1 MQRRDDFLRK
11 GLVVRLATAEDA
23 GPHIVPVW
31 YMYENGRFYIGTNSK
46 TRKARNVRRNANVG
60 FCVDKG
66 VNAPDIYGVAG
77 QGRAR
82 LIEDSGVK
90 EIGKRI
96 ILRYFDGMTKSAQEL
111 LDDTDCII
119 EVTPVRMWK
128 WQY

>member
-96 ILRYFDGMTKSAQEL
+96 ILRYFDGMTKAAQEL